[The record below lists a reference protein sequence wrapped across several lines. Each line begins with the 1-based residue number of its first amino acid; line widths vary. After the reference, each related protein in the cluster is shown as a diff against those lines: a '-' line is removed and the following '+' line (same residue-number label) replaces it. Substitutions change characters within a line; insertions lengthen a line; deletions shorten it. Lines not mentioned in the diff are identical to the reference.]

1 MWSQNP
7 GGKLSAY
14 ARWRDGLAFAASRD
28 RGTASSSGRP
38 EGTLL
43 QLLENNRKK
52 MAKSSFRTH
61 TLRQFAV
68 GCANTLLP
76 YRSEK
81 HPQVPHG
88 WWWWGVLMLLSVST
102 LHFSAVSSCVLKGFA
117 RISQGKVCK
126 LLEVTQSSSSSQLLG
141 HRGEPPPTPGGNI
154 QNGLCLGGCRTSLIT
169 HLLSTLLIRAPLAR
183 ENAKGVPSGQRGSP
197 ARCPSAWSLGGRLL
211 SGRYGSSPAKPIA
224 AGDLQLLLATAAA
237 LGSQCGGLRLE
248 GLRSPPQVN
257 IQGCALGL

>member
-154 QNGLCLGGCRTSLIT
+154 QNRLCLGGCRTSLIT

-183 ENAKGVPSGQRGSP
+183 ENAKGVPSGQRGSRRGVP
-197 ARCPSAWSLGGRLL
+197 LPGPWEVGFFLEGMVAAQPSRLL
-211 SGRYGSSPAKPIA
+211 LKISNFCWLQRRPWARSVVGSGWRGYARHP
-224 AGDLQLLLATAAA
+224 
-237 LGSQCGGLRLE
+237 R
-248 GLRSPPQVN
+248 
-257 IQGCALGL
+257 